1 MISGQGQGERGQ
13 PLTRRFSQ
21 VSRNPDALRVA
32 IADDEAPA
40 RNRLRDLLDDCSTS
54 LPVELVG
61 EAGTGVEL
69 LELVQD
75 KEVDVV
81 LLDIRMPE
89 MDGLEAAGHLLRLPN
104 PPKVIFTTAFDDHA
118 LAAFELHAV
127 DYLLKP
133 IRLRRLFDAL
143 SRVRAITPLR
153 LDVLQ
158 AAAPEPRTHLAIP
171 ERGRVLL
178 IPVGEILFLRAELKY
193 LTVRTRDRELVLEE
207 SLTRLEE
214 EYAHRF
220 IRIHRNC
227 LVAKGHI
234 AGFERASAAGGE
246 PRWEVL
252 FAAIA
257 ERLPVSRRQA
267 HVVREFGRGAR

>member
-1 MISGQGQGERGQ
+1 M
-13 PLTRRFSQ
+13 
-21 VSRNPDALRVA
+21 SRNPDALRVI

-40 RNRLRDLLDDCSTS
+40 RNRLRDLLDDCATS

-75 KEVDVV
+75 AEADVV

-89 MDGLEAAGHLLRLPN
+89 MDGLEAARHLLRLPDG
-104 PPKVIFTTAFDDHA
+104 PKVIFTTAYDDHA
-118 LAAFELHAV
+118 LAAFELHAI

-143 SRVRAITPLR
+143 SRVRALTPLR
-153 LDVLQ
+153 LDVLR

-171 ERGRVLL
+171 ERGRIVL
-178 IPVGEILFLRAELKY
+178 IPVSDVLYLRAELKY
-193 LTVRTRDRELVLEE
+193 VTVRTRDRELLLEE

-220 IRIHRNC
+220 VRVHRNC
-227 LVAKGHI
+227 LVAKAHVS
-234 AGFERASAAGGE
+234 GFERTSVEGGE
-246 PRWEVL
+246 PRWGVL
-252 FAAIA
+252 FDAIA

-267 HVVREFGRGAR
+267 HVVREFARGAK